1 MKTTD
6 KIYVAGA
13 TGLVGSAVVRKLKEH
28 GYENILTDRIELFDK
43 NAIDNY
49 LVVHR
54 PEAIIMCAARVGG
67 ILANS
72 RCNSGFLIDNLQ
84 MELNL
89 IEIAKNRLIPNF
101 IFLGSSCI
109 YPKDT
114 ETPIEP
120 NQLLSS
126 KLEPT
131 NEGYALAKICG
142 IKLCQFIRREYGL
155 NYHSVMPCNLYG
167 PNDNYNLETCH
178 VLPAL
183 IKKVHNCYKNNIR
196 TIDLWGTGNSLRE
209 FLYSDDVG
217 NAIITVLERISTM
230 GIEDV
235 PDIINIGSQK
245 EISIINLLYSIINVI
260 KNYNEIN
267 WSPEI
272 ICDTEKPEGVYSK
285 LMNSSVIRSYGWSPK
300 IDLEEGLKRTYV
312 DALKKNM
319 L

>member
-13 TGLVGSAVVRKLKEH
+13 TGLVGSAVVRKLREH